1 MIYFLFYDEQESN
14 FKDRGTYWLIEFVL
28 AFINFVNQTEEVE
41 EQDEEEE
48 EDEKKVK
55 TRRLRNRKKELGRKE
70 ALQASKK
77 SSWIH

>member
-1 MIYFLFYDEQESN
+1 MMYFLFYDEQESN

-48 EDEKKVK
+48 DDEKRWRRGGWGIEKKSWGGKKPFKPLKKVK
-55 TRRLRNRKKELGRKE
+55 VY
-70 ALQASKK
+70 
-77 SSWIH
+77 